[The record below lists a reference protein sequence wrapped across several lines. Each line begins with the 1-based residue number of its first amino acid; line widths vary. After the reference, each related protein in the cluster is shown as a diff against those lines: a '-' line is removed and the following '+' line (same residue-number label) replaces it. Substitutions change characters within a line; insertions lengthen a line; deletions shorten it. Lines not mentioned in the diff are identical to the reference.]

1 MSVRRPPRVVVV
13 GGGAIGLA
21 TACELARAG
30 CGVTV
35 VDAGRARPGTTGVSF
50 ARINAAE
57 KTLPPY
63 HELNAAGLAAFHDL
77 VRTDGAPRWLHLT
90 GHLEWAA
97 TDDRRRALRERTRLV
112 ESFGYRVEVLSGR
125 DVKARLEPDL
135 LVPDE
140 EEVSFFPDEG
150 YAETGGLLEG
160 LRRAAAALGVAI
172 RRARV
177 TTLSVSG
184 RGSHRVG
191 LDTEEMLPADVVV
204 CAAGRWTGEVA
215 GLAGTSAPLR
225 RPEED
230 GVTGFL
236 ARTAPTSTSLSR
248 SVFAPR
254 LNVRPDGGGR
264 LVLQALELDGDA
276 VTALAETV
284 PSRVREQL
292 ETRLTETLRLGG
304 GRGEVSEVRVGVRP
318 LPLDGLPIVGWAD
331 GLDGVYLVV
340 AHSGVTLCLVLG
352 RLVAGEIARGRSE
365 PLLEPFRLA
374 RFAPSEA
381 TTTALHR
388 PPPL

>member
-57 KTLPPY
+57 KTLRPY
-63 HELNAAGLAAFHDL
+63 HALNAAGLAAFHDL
-77 VRTDGAPRWLHLT
+77 ARTDGAPRWLHLT

-97 TDDRRRALRERTRLV
+97 TDDRRRELRERMLLV

-140 EEVSFFPDEG
+140 EEVSFFPEEG

-160 LRRAAAALGVAI
+160 LRRAAAALGVEL
-172 RRARV
+172 RDARV
-177 TTLSVSG
+177 TAIAVSG
-184 RGSHRVG
+184 RPRHVRLETNETV
-191 LDTEEMLPADVVV
+191 EADAVV

-236 ARTAPTSTSLSR
+236 ATTAPTSTSLSR

-264 LVLQALELDGDA
+264 LVLQAFELDGDA
-276 VTALAETV
+276 VTAFAGTV

-292 ETRLTETLRLGG
+292 ETRLMETLRLGG
-304 GRGEVSEVRVGVRP
+304 GRGDVSEVRVGVRP

-352 RLVAGEIARGRSE
+352 RLVAGEVARGRSE
-365 PLLEPFRLA
+365 PLLEPFRPA

-381 TTTALHR
+381 TTAEVHR
-388 PPPL
+388 PPSL

>member
-30 CGVTV
+30 CAVTV

-57 KTLPPY
+57 KTLRPY

-77 VRTDGAPRWLHLT
+77 AWTDGAPRWLHLT

-97 TDDRRRALRERTRLV
+97 TDDRRRALRERTLLV

-140 EEVSFFPDEG
+140 EEVSFFPEEG

-160 LRRAAAALGVAI
+160 LRRAAAALGVEL
-172 RRARV
+172 RDARV
-177 TTLSVSG
+177 TAIAVSG
-184 RGSHRVG
+184 RPRHVRLETNETV
-191 LDTEEMLPADVVV
+191 EADVVV

-236 ARTAPTSTSLSR
+236 ATTAPTSTSLSR

-264 LVLQALELDGDA
+264 LVLQAFELDGDA
-276 VTALAETV
+276 VTAFAGTV

-292 ETRLTETLRLGG
+292 ETRLMETLRLGG
-304 GRGEVSEVRVGVRP
+304 GRGDVSEVRVGVRP

-352 RLVAGEIARGRSE
+352 RLVAGEVARGRSE
-365 PLLEPFRLA
+365 PLLEPFRPA

-381 TTTALHR
+381 TTAEVHR
-388 PPPL
+388 PPSL